1 MKRRCISEALLDR
14 GNAMRI
20 RAAVVE
26 TKSGPFVFREL
37 DLDAP
42 RQDEVLVRVVAT
54 GLCQTDVHVRNQ
66 DYPVPLPLVLGHEG
80 AGVVEQVGAAVE
92 GVKPGDHV
100 VMSYPSCGHCRFC
113 RSGHNSYCEHGYEMC
128 FGGSRLD
135 GSNALHWPQGEPHAD
150 EMHGNFFGQSSFAT
164 YALASASNVVK
175 VPGDLPLDLLAPLG
189 CGFQTGAGAVLNSL
203 QVRAGS
209 SIAVFGAGAVGS
221 AAIMAARIV
230 GAAPI
235 IAVDINPKR
244 LALARELGATHA
256 INSREADTAARI
268 MEIIGTGVDHVL
280 EITAR
285 PEMLKLAVD
294 VLAPLGI
301 AALIGG
307 APAGAQ
313 TAIDMNTLLNGR
325 IVRGIIQGDAVPQL
339 FIPTLIEMYQ
349 RGLSVRPARAFL
361 RFQRDQ
367 PGGRRHPQG
376 RDGQG
381 RPACVASA
389 AHIGVPVARG
399 TSALTRVVASTR
411 ARGARRHRA
420 LHQQTDP
427 LEPPG
432 PRCGCWPTSPIP
444 FYGKN
449 PLRPRLGLPSEV
461 ARSPK

>member
-1 MKRRCISEALLDR
+1 
-14 GNAMRI
+14 
-20 RAAVVE
+20 
-26 TKSGPFVFREL
+26 
-37 DLDAP
+37 
-42 RQDEVLVRVVAT
+42 
-54 GLCQTDVHVRNQ
+54 
-66 DYPVPLPLVLGHEG
+66 
-80 AGVVEQVGAAVE
+80 
-92 GVKPGDHV
+92 
-100 VMSYPSCGHCRFC
+100 
-113 RSGHNSYCEHGYEMC
+113 
-128 FGGSRLD
+128 
-135 GSNALHWPQGEPHAD
+135 
-150 EMHGNFFGQSSFAT
+150 MHGNFFGQSSFAT

-313 TAIDMNTLLNGR
+313 AAIDMNTLLNGR

-339 FIPTLIEMYQ
+339 FIPTLIEMYRKGDFPFDRLVRFYDFNEINQ
-349 RGLSVRPARAFL
+349 AVEDTRRGETVKAVL
-361 RFQRDQ
+361 R
-367 PGGRRHPQG
+367 
-376 RDGQG
+376 
-381 RPACVASA
+381 
-389 AHIGVPVARG
+389 IGAV
-399 TSALTRVVASTR
+399 
-411 ARGARRHRA
+411 
-420 LHQQTDP
+420 
-427 LEPPG
+427 
-432 PRCGCWPTSPIP
+432 
-444 FYGKN
+444 
-449 PLRPRLGLPSEV
+449 
-461 ARSPK
+461 

>member
-1 MKRRCISEALLDR
+1 MKRRCISKALLDR

-313 TAIDMNTLLNGR
+313 AAIDMNTLLNGR

-339 FIPTLIEMYQ
+339 FIPTLIEMYRKGDFPFDRLVRFYDFNEINQ
-349 RGLSVRPARAFL
+349 AVEDTRRGETVKAVL
-361 RFQRDQ
+361 R
-367 PGGRRHPQG
+367 
-376 RDGQG
+376 
-381 RPACVASA
+381 
-389 AHIGVPVARG
+389 IGAV
-399 TSALTRVVASTR
+399 
-411 ARGARRHRA
+411 
-420 LHQQTDP
+420 
-427 LEPPG
+427 
-432 PRCGCWPTSPIP
+432 
-444 FYGKN
+444 
-449 PLRPRLGLPSEV
+449 
-461 ARSPK
+461 